1 MVNAWP
7 KYAVPCKKV
16 LNIVYTV
23 ITARPP
29 SLRRI
34 INFLVAFRLKTR
46 PTCEAT
52 FRIEVLFIVG
62 NMRTFV
68 LALLVGGSIVCRPS
82 CTARPVHNRFQ
93 QALRP
98 QNETVMVRCFVVIVT
113 LQAIS
118 SWLVLMS
125 FRGFVMVA
133 VLVVV
138 VQDDNV
144 PFVQSLSRLPVR
156 TACTFGEVLPGSTP
170 FVVRRGLG

>member
-68 LALLVGGSIVCRPS
+68 LALLVGGSLSAIMHCETR
-82 CTARPVHNRFQ
+82 TQ
-93 QALRP
+93 QIPTIMASTER
-98 QNETVMVRCFVVIVT
+98 NGDGT
-113 LQAIS
+113 LFRSDCYVAIIS
-118 SWLVLMS
+118 SWLVLPS
-125 FRGFVMVA
+125 FRGLGMVA